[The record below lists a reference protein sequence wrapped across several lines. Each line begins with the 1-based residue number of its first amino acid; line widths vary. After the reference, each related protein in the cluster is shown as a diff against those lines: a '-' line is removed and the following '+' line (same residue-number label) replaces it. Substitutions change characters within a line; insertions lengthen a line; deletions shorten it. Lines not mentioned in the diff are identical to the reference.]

1 MKKIAIVAVI
11 LAALWFTANASR
23 IAYQA
28 GIRHAIEDS
37 EIWTVDVYT
46 PGHPELSEWNGYD
59 QQIFITLDGETYSHG
74 MYQG

>member
-1 MKKIAIVAVI
+1 MKKIAIAAVI
-11 LAALWFTANASR
+11 IAALWFTANASR
-23 IAYQA
+23 FAYRA

-37 EIWTVDVYT
+37 EIWTVTCYNPDD
-46 PGHPELSEWNGYD
+46 PDDSAWQGYD